1 MGPSFSFSQV
11 KNSRLICNLIN
22 GSPITADNIDKV
34 MKQLRERIIRLL
46 ANGEI
51 TNGEEREKLEYLLKQ
66 KNGIHTALVF
76 CYPNPY

>member
-1 MGPSFSFSQV
+1 
-11 KNSRLICNLIN
+11 
-22 GSPITADNIDKV
+22 

-66 KNGIHTALVF
+66 KNGIYTALVF